1 MSDWF
6 IVDLFDNY
14 EFSVPGLFLCS
25 IKGLFQFFSFTRVLR
40 TNINFIID
48 FPLKTGH
55 KLNVHNYFARR
66 SGRLLN
72 VLFASIYLLRPGV
85 NPVDTGRKL
94 NVHKTFWRR
103 SGHLPNVLYTFNV
116 RLESTGK
123 LYVDNYAVQFFC
135 NPFCVNIP
143 I

>member
-1 MSDWF
+1 MSDWL

-66 SGRLLN
+66 SGSLLN

-85 NPVDTGRKL
+85 NPVDTG
-94 NVHKTFWRR
+94 T
-103 SGHLPNVLYTFNV
+103 HLHQMWEQYLYHWLGSNFKN
-116 RLESTGK
+116 
-123 LYVDNYAVQFFC
+123 LYLYKNTENRGAYFIVQICLFPPTSETSLIF
-135 NPFCVNIP
+135 
-143 I
+143 